1 MEHGQLSEASQVTLI
16 IHLSYTLQQV
26 QSCRWAYLRLLLSV
40 LVNYYYF
47 FTIFNLDFPKKNS
60 QILLYLSPVE

>member
-26 QSCRWAYLRLLLSV
+26 QSCRLAYLRLLLSV
-40 LVNYYYF
+40 LVF
-47 FTIFNLDFPKKNS
+47 FSSQFPILISLNKKFSNPAD
-60 QILLYLSPVE
+60 LSPVE